1 MFVVFKQE
9 ILLLGI
15 YSSIQI
21 FAKTLCI
28 RMSITVSFK
37 CNEKKLLSIQQ
48 DRIMISTRYY
58 GEVMF

>member
-1 MFVVFKQE
+1 MFILFKPE

-28 RMSITVSFK
+28 STTASFK
-37 CNEKKLLSIQQ
+37 CSEKKYPKYPK

-58 GEVMF
+58 GEAML